1 MAMHSGTYGLTQ
13 VSFLQL
19 NSMEGLVQF
28 EAIRLVRDLAR
39 KEESSSLAQ
48 LASRMDAAMH
58 SGVADPF
65 AKVKGLIADMIAKLE
80 EAADA
85 DATEKA
91 FCDKEIS
98 ETIAKK
104 DEKSAEIAKLTTKI
118 DQMSARSA
126 QLKEEVAA
134 LQQALAELAASQ
146 LEMDKLRGEE
156 SELD

>member
-1 MAMHSGTYGLTQ
+1 MG
-13 VSFLQL
+13 
-19 NSMEGLVQF
+19 SMEGLVQF

-39 KEESSSLAQ
+39 KEKSSSLAQ

-65 AKVKGLIADMIAKLE
+65 AKVKGLIADMIAKRE

-98 ETIAKK
+98 ETTAKK
-104 DEKSAEIAKLTTKI
+104 EDKSAEIAKLTTKI
-118 DQMSARSA
+118 DQMSA
-126 QLKEEVAA
+126 LGT
-134 LQQALAELAASQ
+134 AE
-146 LEMDKLRGEE
+146 RG
-156 SELD
+156 SG